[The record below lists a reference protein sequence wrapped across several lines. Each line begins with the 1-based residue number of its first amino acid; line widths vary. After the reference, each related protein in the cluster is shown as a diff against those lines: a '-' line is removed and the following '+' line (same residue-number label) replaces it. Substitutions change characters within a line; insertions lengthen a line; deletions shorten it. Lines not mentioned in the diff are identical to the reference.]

1 MIIDRQRREKEIE
14 INKLTRDF
22 EILGKEKEELL
33 ENFKQLEKSHSNHE
47 QKSAKVLELEATVI
61 FYHTESR
68 MSSCHL

>member
-1 MIIDRQRREKEIE
+1 MDRQRTEKEIE

-22 EILGKEKEELL
+22 ESLAKEKAELL
-33 ENFKQLEKSHSNHE
+33 ENFSQLEKSNSNHE

-61 FYHTESR
+61 FYYTESR